1 MKRLIAL
8 ALIPCLALTPNVQSD
23 DYGFPNHFV
32 LDSASSENCPQPVPV
47 QVQCEAPMVVAPRL
61 RTVRR
66 MVPRTTY
73 QTVTKTIMVP
83 ATTMETRQAQSVE
96 YRDEARTRSVTVYDQ
111 VPATRQV
118 TTEQTVLVPATR
130 NRTETFTV
138 QVPVVSSVPQAITV
152 QALHTER
159 RTGTRQITRDVPATE
174 LRIVTV
180 GGELVRKGVTSD
192 KGGVKVSSALVGG
205 CTKQVEVPVMKRQV
219 VEQTIE
225 YDVQVARP
233 VTTTR
238 MVQQTE
244 YREEVRTRTVPE
256 AVQVQQVQ
264 TRTHNVTEMK
274 SVPRQQTESFTE
286 RVPHVVTREVQ
297 VPVRTMVARAIT
309 EQVPVTT
316 YDVIEEVVCD

>member
-1 MKRLIAL
+1 M
-8 ALIPCLALTPNVQSD
+8 
-23 DYGFPNHFV
+23 
-32 LDSASSENCPQPVPV
+32 
-47 QVQCEAPMVVAPRL
+47 
-61 RTVRR
+61 
-66 MVPRTTY
+66 
-73 QTVTKTIMVP
+73 
-83 ATTMETRQAQSVE
+83 
-96 YRDEARTRSVTVYDQ
+96 
-111 VPATRQV
+111 
-118 TTEQTVLVPATR
+118 
-130 NRTETFTV
+130 
-138 QVPVVSSVPQAITV
+138 
-152 QALHTER
+152 
-159 RTGTRQITRDVPATE
+159 
-174 LRIVTV
+174 TV

-192 KGGVKVSSALVGG
+192 KGGVKVSTALVGG
-205 CTKQVEVPVMKRQV
+205 CTKQVEVPVMRRQL

-297 VPVRTMVARAIT
+297 VPVRTMVARTIT